1 MSEIVR
7 VQDNTLVL
15 TEEVK
20 AQIKSIMEQKKVIEK
35 AEKEMKESILKA
47 MEDNNVIKYEADD
60 MLITYVQGTYKEQLD
75 SKKLKAEQEELY
87 NEYTKFVKVS
97 PSVRITLRG

>member
-1 MSEIVR
+1 MTAILKVEN
-7 VQDNTLVL
+7 NTVSL

-20 AQIKSIMEQKKVIEK
+20 AQIRAVTMAKKE
-35 AEKEMKESILKA
+35 AEKTEKELKEAILKA
-47 MEDNNVIKYEADD
+47 MEENNILKYEADD

-75 SKKLKAEQEELY
+75 SKRLKAEQENLY

-97 PSVRITLRG
+97 PSVRITLRD

>member
-1 MSEIVR
+1 MTEIIR
-7 VQDNTLVL
+7 TADNTLVL

-20 AQIKSIMEQKKVIEK
+20 AQIKSILAKKKEIEK

-47 MEDNNVIKYEADD
+47 MEDNGVIKYEADD